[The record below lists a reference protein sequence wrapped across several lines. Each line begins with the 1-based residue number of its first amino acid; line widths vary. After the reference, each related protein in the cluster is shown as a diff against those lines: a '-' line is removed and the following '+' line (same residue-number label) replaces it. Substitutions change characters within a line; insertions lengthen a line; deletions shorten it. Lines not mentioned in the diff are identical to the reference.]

1 MVELKKIS
9 VKKRKV
15 SNLNNWEMGELHGGT
30 DSGSCTVGQACN
42 NYGADGCGSADDTS
56 GYYCKSMALT
66 MPCETYPKC

>member
-15 SNLNNWEMGELHGGT
+15 SNLNNWEMGNLNGGT
-30 DSGSCTVGQACN
+30 GMSGCITYLTCDTWCVGTTNICI
-42 NYGADGCGSADDTS
+42 
-56 GYYCKSMALT
+56 SMALT